1 MGIPPRF
8 LELEEELMA
17 YNELLDIRVRHLISD
32 WDNTTA
38 KKMFGGVC
46 HLLHGNMVC
55 GVHKDFLILRLGAE
69 AARDALTYPS
79 VKEFDITGR
88 PMKGWVMVAEDGFR
102 TDEELHGWLRKARRF
117 VETLP
122 QK

>member
-1 MGIPPRF
+1 
-8 LELEEELMA
+8 MA
-17 YNELLDIRVRHLISD
+17 YNELLDIRIRHLIED
-32 WDNTTA
+32 WGDTNA

-55 GVHKDFLILRLGAE
+55 GVHKDFLILRLGVD
-69 AARDALTYPS
+69 AAHAAMTQPA

-88 PMKGWVMVAEDGFR
+88 PMKGWVMVAENGCK
-102 TDEELHGWLRKARRF
+102 TDDELRDWLNKAKTF

-122 QK
+122 RK